1 MVISTASSHYLSL
14 PTLFSLRV
22 TFSPPSQC
30 LIGIILMQAGQA
42 YAQTTEEAEQRK
54 VDARTVRAGA
64 TAESVNR
71 SPNEELKKDL

>member
-1 MVISTASSHYLSL
+1 
-14 PTLFSLRV
+14 
-22 TFSPPSQC
+22 
-30 LIGIILMQAGQA
+30 MQAGQA